1 MYLNQTGYMSS
12 LHDKK
17 YENTE
22 KCPNSKVNETLTV
35 LSRQISAEDGW
46 VNVGV
51 LDVNAIWIAQS

>member
-1 MYLNQTGYMSS
+1 MSS

-17 YENTE
+17 YEDTE